1 MPQTYS
7 YSFQMTVKHTCFF
20 LKKQKHFRRKESNL
34 IIYFLKQN
42 LRIRIKKW
50 DIKWFVIIIKI

>member
-20 LKKQKHFRRKESNL
+20 KKKTETFQEERDQLDYIFFKTKFEDKDQEMGHSMVCYN
-34 IIYFLKQN
+34 N
-42 LRIRIKKW
+42 
-50 DIKWFVIIIKI
+50 